1 MGAVAVVDLVKS
13 IFGSKGMVRFHPFNV
28 LPCTTAA
35 RIDYLLVDAFERLR
49 VNSPHPSSR
58 GGDNDVTRVGM
69 EPLGLQLQVVNLM
82 GCEVV
87 PDALM
92 AIHGWW
98 VGVHVGEVSV
108 EPAASGLIGIVSDS
122 SSWLHCMLRKP

>member
-1 MGAVAVVDLVKS
+1 
-13 IFGSKGMVRFHPFNV
+13 
-28 LPCTTAA
+28 
-35 RIDYLLVDAFERLR
+35 
-49 VNSPHPSSR
+49 
-58 GGDNDVTRVGM
+58 
-69 EPLGLQLQVVNLM
+69 M

-108 EPAASGLIGIVSDS
+108 EPTASGLIGIVSDS
-122 SSWLHCMLRKP
+122 AKKAMMDQCQLIC